1 MMLHDH
7 RPLTL
12 NTDDYQRTCRIPH
25 KKVFVVRFDK
35 VDVFIYINIHLHIH
49 THTCT
54 HKHIWY
60 MYGTVWYVCVY
71 VCRYVCIMYV
81 CVFFLP
87 TWLSHQTNLKTGG
100 ELQES
105 SWCNCWGRQQSCTW
119 SYNGEDFTSIR
130 KTFGI

>member
-1 MMLHDH
+1 MIISAAVLTGTSSLSAYKKQKMMLHDH

-54 HKHIWY
+54 HKHI
-60 MYGTVWYVCVY
+60 
-71 VCRYVCIMYV
+71 
-81 CVFFLP
+81 
-87 TWLSHQTNLKTGG
+87 
-100 ELQES
+100 
-105 SWCNCWGRQQSCTW
+105 
-119 SYNGEDFTSIR
+119 
-130 KTFGI
+130 